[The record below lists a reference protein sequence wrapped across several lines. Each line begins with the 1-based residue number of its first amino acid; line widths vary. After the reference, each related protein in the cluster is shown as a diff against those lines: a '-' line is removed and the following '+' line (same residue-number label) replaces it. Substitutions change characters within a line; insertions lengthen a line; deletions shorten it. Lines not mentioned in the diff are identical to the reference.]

1 MPQRHDLEAVMR
13 ALTFA
18 AAMLLAGGALGAERA
33 IQDIRFAK
41 QSGVASAEIQF
52 VCPMEYLTHWTDEL
66 ELRVRVE
73 PGPDCATEL
82 GAGMRSEL
90 YDPPSGRLA
99 GVRQIVFDTQGRIA
113 TITLQLDRAADLRVS
128 QGRVRNVVRIEF
140 MPPASE
146 QPQTASAPPLQTAI
160 VAPPPAATTPAAPQR
175 SEAPPRAPLRL
186 VQRPPE
192 RTERFAIQL
201 AAGASVA
208 QNARALSSPSGDVLY
223 VKERAAGERQWQ
235 ELRLGFFDSEREAR
249 VRADAV
255 REAFPN
261 AVVVVADTSEQDGAT
276 AEPLRS
282 SLAAEPESHGDAPA
296 LSLSS
301 QRIAALIAEAGEALS
316 SQSYDRAVQIY
327 SRLLDEPGLA
337 DRRLARERLGIARE
351 RKGQRAQAIHE
362 YEAYLAEFNEGP
374 DADRVRQRLAGLT
387 ADALPGEVT
396 ASGAT
401 PQRYELSGG
410 VAQYL
415 RHDVYTPLD
424 DRPERDV
431 QFTLLS
437 NVDFVLKRH
446 GERFQLQSRIN
457 ATYGYNLSDETQGVA
472 PAERDQLYVSNAYV
486 DVADTQLGW
495 SGRVGR
501 QTVYGSGIFGRFD
514 GVHADYRWR
523 PRVALNLELGRP
535 VEYLRR
541 AIDTRRQ
548 FAAFGADVDG
558 LVHGWDFSFY
568 SLAQQIDGIA
578 DRQAVGAE
586 ARHRG
591 DAWNIVGAVDVDPSY
606 GVLDLAIVSANWR
619 VRPKLTLNGRFNI
632 GTAPFLTTRNALIGQ
647 QVATI
652 EALLDT
658 YTEGQVRHLAR
669 DRTAQVRN
677 GTIGLVKPLF
687 SRFQLNVDLGV
698 YDFDATIASGGVAA
712 MPQSRQTSLYM
723 AFVGSSI
730 AKQGDA
736 AVFSLRHTDSTTATG
751 DTVIVE
757 FRLPATSR
765 LRLSP
770 RLALSHRAFK
780 DGSDQ
785 TIVAPMFRA
794 AYRWPHGHQLE
805 LELGKE
811 LANRDFLPT
820 QLPVFGQPT
829 EQSSANFFNAGYW
842 WGF

>member
-1 MPQRHDLEAVMR
+1 MPQRHHLEAVMR
-13 ALTFA
+13 AVAFA
-18 AAMLLAGGALGAERA
+18 AAMLLAGGALGADRA

-41 QSGVASAEIQF
+41 QTGIASAEIQF

-73 PGPDCATEL
+73 LGADCATEL
-82 GAGMRSEL
+82 GGGMRSEL
-90 YDPPSGRLA
+90 YNPPSGSLA
-99 GVRQIVFDTQGRIA
+99 GVRQVVFDAQGRIA

-128 QGRVRNVVRIEF
+128 QGRLRNVVRIEF
-140 MPPASE
+140 RPPASDA
-146 QPQTASAPPLQTAI
+146 PQITSVPPAQTSI
-160 VAPPPAATTPAAPQR
+160 VAPPLAAANPPAPQP
-175 SEAPPRAPLRL
+175 SEPSTRAPLRL

-192 RTERFAIQL
+192 RTERFAVQL
-201 AAGASVA
+201 TAGASVA
-208 QNARALSSPSGDVLY
+208 ESAEALASPFGGTLY
-223 VKERAAGERQWQ
+223 VKERTAGERQWQ
-235 ELRLGFFDSEREAR
+235 ELRLGFFDNEREAR
-249 VRADAV
+249 ARADAL
-255 REAFPN
+255 RATFAD
-261 AVVVVADTSEQDGAT
+261 AVVVVADTAEQDAAT
-276 AEPLRS
+276 SEPLRV
-282 SLAAEPESHGDAPA
+282 SLAPEIEPHDAPA
-296 LSLSS
+296 LSPE
-301 QRIAALIAEAGEALS
+301 RIAALVAEAGEAMS

-327 SRLLDEPGLA
+327 SRLLEEPGVA
-337 DRRLARERLGIARE
+337 DRRLVRERLGIARE

-362 YEAYLAEFNEGP
+362 YEAYLAEFSDGP

-387 ADALPGEVT
+387 AAARSGEV
-396 ASGAT
+396 AVSAAA
-401 PQRYELSGG
+401 PPRYELFGG
-410 VAQYL
+410 VAQYV

-424 DRPERDV
+424 DQPERDV
-431 QFTLLS
+431 QSTLLS
-437 NVDFVLKRH
+437 TVDLVLKRH
-446 GERFQLQSRIN
+446 GERFQLQSRID
-457 ATYGYNLSDETQGVA
+457 ATYGYNLHDETEGVA
-472 PAERDQLYVSNAYV
+472 PADHDQLYVSNAYV
-486 DVADTQLGW
+486 DVTDTSRGW
-495 SGRVGR
+495 SGRLGR
-501 QTVYGSGIFGRFD
+501 QTTYGSGIFGRFD
-514 GVHADYRWR
+514 GIHADYRWR

-548 FAAFGADVDG
+548 FAAFSADLDG
-558 LVHGWDFSFY
+558 FVAGWDFSLY
-568 SLAQQIDGIA
+568 SLAQQIDGIT

-586 ARHRG
+586 TRHRG
-591 DAWNIVGAVDVDPSY
+591 DTWNVVGSVDVDPSY
-606 GVLDLAIVSANWR
+606 GVLNSAIVSANWR
-619 VRPKLTLNGRFNI
+619 LKPKLTLNGRFNI

-658 YTEGQVRHLAR
+658 YTEGQVRTLAR

-677 GTIGLVKPLF
+677 GTLGLVKPVF
-687 SRFQLNVDLGV
+687 SRFQLNVDLSV

-712 MPQSRQTSLYM
+712 MPQSRQTSLYI

-730 AKQGDA
+730 AKQSDA

-751 DTVIVE
+751 DTVMVE

-770 RLALSHRAFK
+770 RLALSRRAYK

-811 LANRDFLPT
+811 LANREFLPT
-820 QLPVFGQPT
+820 QLPLFGQPT
-829 EQSSANFFNAGYW
+829 EQSSAYFFNAGYW

>member
-1 MPQRHDLEAVMR
+1 
-13 ALTFA
+13 
-18 AAMLLAGGALGAERA
+18 MLLAGGALGAERA

-41 QSGVASAEIQF
+41 QAGIASAEVQF
-52 VCPMEYLTHWTDEL
+52 VCPMEYLTHWTDGL

-73 PGPDCATEL
+73 LGPDCATEL
-82 GAGMRSEL
+82 GAGLRSEL
-90 YDPPSGRLA
+90 YDPPGGRLA
-99 GVRQIVFDTQGRIA
+99 GVRQIVFDTQGRTA

-128 QGRVRNVVRIEF
+128 QGRLRNVVRIEF
-140 MPPASE
+140 TPPTGES
-146 QPQTASAPPLQTAI
+146 PQIASAPPPQTA
-160 VAPPPAATTPAAPQR
+160 APPAAATNAPAPR
-175 SEAPPRAPLRL
+175 SSEPPERAPLRL
-186 VQRPPE
+186 VQRPRE
-192 RTERFAIQL
+192 RTDRFAIQL
-201 AAGASVA
+201 AAGATVA
-208 QNARALSSPSGDVLY
+208 DNARALPSASGGILY
-223 VKERAAGERQWQ
+223 VRERTAGERQWQ
-235 ELRLGFFDSEREAR
+235 ELRLGFFDSEQDAR
-249 VRADAV
+249 VRADAL
-255 REAFPN
+255 RAAFPD
-261 AVVVVADTSEQDGAT
+261 AVVVVADTSEQDGA
-276 AEPLRS
+276 AAAPLRS
-282 SLAAEPESHGDAPA
+282 SPAAEPESRDEPPA
-296 LSLSS
+296 LSPE
-301 QRIAALIAEAGEALS
+301 RIAALIAEAGEAMS

-327 SRLLDEPGLA
+327 SRLLEEPGLA

-362 YEAYLAEFNEGP
+362 YEAYLAEFSDGP
-374 DADRVRQRLAGLT
+374 DADRVRQRLASLAAAASPGDATVSAT
-387 ADALPGEVT
+387 A
-396 ASGAT
+396 
-401 PQRYELSGG
+401 PQRYEVSGG

-424 DRPERDV
+424 DRPESDV
-431 QFTLLS
+431 QSTLLS
-437 NVDFVLKRH
+437 TVDLVLKRH
-446 GERFQLQSRIN
+446 GERFQLQSRID
-457 ATYGYNLSDETQGVA
+457 ATYGYNLRDETQSVA
-472 PAERDQLYVSNAYV
+472 PADHDQLYVSNAYV
-486 DVADTQLGW
+486 DVTDTQRGW
-495 SGRVGR
+495 SGRLGR
-501 QTVYGSGIFGRFD
+501 QTIYGSGIFGRFD
-514 GVHADYRWR
+514 GVHADYRWL

-541 AIDTRRQ
+541 AIDTRRE
-548 FAAFGADVDG
+548 FAAFSADIDG
-558 LVHGWDFSFY
+558 LVRGWDFSLY

-578 DRQAVGAE
+578 DRQAIGAE

-591 DAWNIVGAVDVDPSY
+591 DAWNVVGSVDVDPSY
-606 GVLDLAIVSANWR
+606 GVLNLGVVSANWR
-619 VRPKLTLNGRFNI
+619 LKPKLTLNGRFSI

-658 YTEGQVRHLAR
+658 YTEGQVRRLAR
-669 DRTAQVRN
+669 DRTAQVQS
-677 GTIGLVKPLF
+677 GTIGLAKPLF
-687 SRFQLNVDLGV
+687 SRFQLNVDLSV

-736 AVFSLRHTDSTTATG
+736 AVFSLRHTDSTTGTG
-751 DTVIVE
+751 DTVTVE

-770 RLALSHRAFK
+770 RLALSHRAYK

-794 AYRWPHGHQLE
+794 AYRWPHGHQFE

-820 QLPVFGQPT
+820 QLPLLGQPT
-829 EQSSANFFNAGYW
+829 EQSSEYFFNAGYW

>member
-1 MPQRHDLEAVMR
+1 MPQRHHLEAVMR
-13 ALTFA
+13 AAAFA
-18 AAMLLAGGALGAERA
+18 AALLLAGGALGAERA

-41 QSGVASAEIQF
+41 QAGIASAELQF
-52 VCPMEYLTHWTDEL
+52 VCPIEYLTHWTDEL
-66 ELRVRVE
+66 GLRVRLE
-73 PGPDCATEL
+73 LGPDCAAEL

-99 GVRQIVFDTQGRIA
+99 GVRQVVFDTQGRIA

-128 QGRVRNVVRIEF
+128 QGRLRNVVRIEF
-140 MPPASE
+140 RPPASDS
-146 QPQTASAPPLQTAI
+146 PQTTSVAPPQTPT
-160 VAPPPAATTPAAPQR
+160 VAPPPAATTPATPR
-175 SEAPPRAPLRL
+175 SPEPPPRAPLRL

-192 RTERFAIQL
+192 RAERFAVQL

-208 QNARALSSPSGDVLY
+208 ENASALPPSDGVLY
-223 VKERAAGERQWQ
+223 VKERVAGERRWQ
-235 ELRLGFFDSEREAR
+235 ELRLGFFDNEHDAR
-249 VRADAV
+249 ARADSLRA
-255 REAFPN
+255 AFPD
-261 AVVVVADTSEQDGAT
+261 AVVVVADTSEQDTAGA
-276 AEPLRS
+276 APLRS
-282 SLAAEPESHGDAPA
+282 SPVTAEPESHANAPA
-296 LSLSS
+296 LSTE
-301 QRIAALIAEAGEALS
+301 RIAALIAEAGEAMS

-327 SRLLDEPGLA
+327 ARLLEEPGLP

-351 RKGQRAQAIHE
+351 RKGQRAQATHE
-362 YEAYLAEFNEGP
+362 YEAYLAEFGDGP
-374 DADRVRQRLAGLT
+374 DADRVRQRLAGLS
-387 ADALPGEVT
+387 AAALPGEVT
-396 ASGAT
+396 AAT
-401 PQRYELSGG
+401 TVPQRYELSGG
-410 VAQYL
+410 FAQYL
-415 RHDVYTPLD
+415 RHDVYAPLD
-424 DRPERDV
+424 DRPERNV
-431 QFTLLS
+431 QSTLLS
-437 NVDFVLKRH
+437 TVDLVLKRH
-446 GERFQLQSRIN
+446 GERFQLQSRID
-457 ATYGYNLSDETQGVA
+457 ATYGYNLQDETEGVA
-472 PAERDQLYVSNAYV
+472 PADHDQLYVSNAYV
-486 DVADTQLGW
+486 DVADTQRGW
-495 SGRVGR
+495 SGRLGR

-523 PRVALNLELGRP
+523 PRVALNLEIGRP

-548 FAAFGADVDG
+548 FAAFSADLDG
-558 LVHGWDFSFY
+558 FVHGWDFSFY
-568 SLAQQIDGIA
+568 SLEQQIDGIA
-578 DRQAVGAE
+578 DRQAIGAE
-586 ARHRG
+586 VRHRG
-591 DAWNIVGAVDVDPSY
+591 GAWNVVGSVDVDPSY
-606 GVLDLAIVSANWR
+606 GVLNSAIVSANWR
-619 VRPKLTLNGRFNI
+619 LKPKLTLNGRFNI
-632 GTAPFLTTRNALIGQ
+632 GTAPFLATRNALIGR

-677 GTIGLVKPLF
+677 GTLGLVKPLF
-687 SRFQLNVDLGV
+687 SRFQLNVDLSV
-698 YDFDATIASGGVAA
+698 FDFDATIASAGVAA

-730 AKQGDA
+730 AKQGGA
-736 AVFSLRHTDSTTATG
+736 AVFSLRHTDSTTGTG
-751 DTVIVE
+751 DTIIAE

-770 RLALSHRAFK
+770 RLALSHRAYK

-820 QLPVFGQPT
+820 QLPLFGQPT